1 MFFTICG
8 LIVIAYLPGAA
19 LFRVPVLDR
28 DRRASL
34 DAEERVFWGI
44 LLSIA
49 WSSTIVLALAAV
61 GRYTLGGLLV
71 GDAGLAVCVVLA
83 WRGRLLYGSS
93 ARRPTATALLPLSL
107 VALGCWLFFPPFQ
120 DVLGGK
126 DPGVYI
132 NEGVQIAQRGAL
144 VVHDAAVSSLP
155 AHLRDLF
162 FPFSGNAEYYSNRF
176 MGFFLLDA
184 QQGTVVGQFP
194 HLYPALIAIAY
205 GLDGVRGA
213 LSTTPVA
220 AILALLAVYFAG
232 ARLLGRRTALAGT
245 ALLALNVA
253 TVWFSREPNSEIVSQ
268 SFIFAA
274 ALALGRAHVDGDR
287 FFAPVAGVLLGLLLF
302 LRLDAPVAIGAV
314 AVALVL
320 QLFDRRRPSLLFLTP
335 LIVLGAVALAYW
347 HAWMQAYV
355 MLPRIVLLNMQ
366 ASRFVL
372 LGLALLGFCALIVLS
387 RFNRLAAPVRAAA
400 PPMLAIAV
408 VVLAVYAYFFRVQT
422 FGPGGLTWS
431 DARSL
436 EIFTWYFPLPALVLA
451 LAGLSVVTLRSFWR
465 APVLLVTVVLY
476 CLFVFYKIRVWPD
489 HFWMARR
496 FIPVILPGASLMAA
510 AGLALI
516 AAPPGRARR
525 LRWAGIPV
533 ATLLLVLTGVQ
544 LVRANWPVARHVEY
558 AGAVSRLDALASRFG
573 PDDLLVVN
581 PRDET
586 DIHVFALPLNYIW
599 NRPALVL
606 ASPKPDKVLFRE
618 FLQWASIRYRHVYF
632 IGGGG
637 TDLVSQSIA
646 AEPVFANRIEVP
658 EYESRRNGYPR
669 EVKLKKFRFGVYRFV
684 KPGTATTPFTLDVGY
699 LDDLNVY
706 RFNAKELND
715 GVPFRWSRDTSY
727 VALPHVEQARTLT
740 LWLNDG
746 GRPATAT
753 PARVTV
759 YLNQRLLGSVDVA
772 RGFNAYTFQIVP
784 DVWAASVTTEDAV
797 TLKLVSTTWNPR
809 RALGVADDRE
819 LGVMVHRVEIR

>member
-1 MFFTICG
+1 MLFTICG

-61 GRYTLGGLLV
+61 GRYTLGRLLV
-71 GDAGLAVCVVLA
+71 ADAGLAVCVVLA
-83 WRGRLLYGSS
+83 WRGRLLYGAS

-220 AILALLAVYFAG
+220 AILALLAVYLAG

-387 RFNRLAAPVRAAA
+387 R
-400 PPMLAIAV
+400 
-408 VVLAVYAYFFRVQT
+408 
-422 FGPGGLTWS
+422 S
-431 DARSL
+431 
-436 EIFTWYFPLPALVLA
+436 
-451 LAGLSVVTLRSFWR
+451 
-465 APVLLVTVVLY
+465 
-476 CLFVFYKIRVWPD
+476 
-489 HFWMARR
+489 
-496 FIPVILPGASLMAA
+496 
-510 AGLALI
+510 
-516 AAPPGRARR
+516 
-525 LRWAGIPV
+525 
-533 ATLLLVLTGVQ
+533 
-544 LVRANWPVARHVEY
+544 
-558 AGAVSRLDALASRFG
+558 
-573 PDDLLVVN
+573 
-581 PRDET
+581 
-586 DIHVFALPLNYIW
+586 
-599 NRPALVL
+599 
-606 ASPKPDKVLFRE
+606 
-618 FLQWASIRYRHVYF
+618 
-632 IGGGG
+632 
-637 TDLVSQSIA
+637 
-646 AEPVFANRIEVP
+646 
-658 EYESRRNGYPR
+658 
-669 EVKLKKFRFGVYRFV
+669 
-684 KPGTATTPFTLDVGY
+684 
-699 LDDLNVY
+699 
-706 RFNAKELND
+706 
-715 GVPFRWSRDTSY
+715 
-727 VALPHVEQARTLT
+727 
-740 LWLNDG
+740 
-746 GRPATAT
+746 
-753 PARVTV
+753 
-759 YLNQRLLGSVDVA
+759 
-772 RGFNAYTFQIVP
+772 
-784 DVWAASVTTEDAV
+784 
-797 TLKLVSTTWNPR
+797 
-809 RALGVADDRE
+809 
-819 LGVMVHRVEIR
+819 

>member
-1 MFFTICG
+1 MLLIICA
-8 LIVIAYLPGAA
+8 LFVIAYLPGAA
-19 LFRVPVLDR
+19 LFRAPILDR
-28 DRRASL
+28 DRRAAL

-61 GRYTLGGLLV
+61 GCYTLGRLLV
-71 GDAGLAVCVVLA
+71 ANAGVAACLVLA
-83 WRGRLLYGSS
+83 LRRRLLYGSTS
-93 ARRPTATALLPLSL
+93 RRPTATALLPLSL

-120 DVLGGK
+120 DVLGGQ

-132 NEGVQIAQRGAL
+132 NEGIQIAQRGAL
-144 VVHDAAVSSLP
+144 VVHDTVVSSLP
-155 AHLRDLF
+155 AHVRDLF

-184 QQGTVVGQFP
+184 QRGTVVGQFP

-220 AILALLAVYFAG
+220 AMLALLAVYFAG
-232 ARLLGRRTALAGT
+232 ARLLGRRTALVGA
-245 ALLALNVA
+245 ALLVLNVA
-253 TVWFSREPNSEIVSQ
+253 TVWFSRTPNSEIVSQ

-335 LIVLGAVALAYW
+335 LVLLGAVALAYW
-347 HAWMQAYV
+347 QTLMQAYV

-366 ASRFVL
+366 ASRVVL
-372 LGLALLGFCALIVLS
+372 LALVLLALCALIVLS
-387 RFNRLAAPVRAAA
+387 RFNRLAAPIRAAA
-400 PPMLAIAV
+400 PPVLVVAVVFLAI
-408 VVLAVYAYFFRVQT
+408 YAYFFRVQT

-451 LAGLSVVTLRSFWR
+451 LAGLSAVALRSFWR
-465 APVLLVTVVLY
+465 APALLVTVVLY
-476 CLFVFYKIRVWPD
+476 GLFVFYKIHVWPD
-489 HFWMARR
+489 HFWMTRR
-496 FIPVILPGASLMAA
+496 FVPVILPGASLMAA

-516 AAPPGRARR
+516 ASPPGRARR

-533 ATLLLVLTGVQ
+533 AVLLLVLTGVQ
-544 LVRANWPVARHVEY
+544 LVRASWPVAHHVEY
-558 AGAVSRLDALASRFG
+558 AGVVSRLETLASRFG

-632 IGGGG
+632 IGAGGA
-637 TDLVSQSIA
+637 DLVSRSIA
-646 AEPVFANRIEVP
+646 AEAIFGDRIQVP

-669 EVKLKKFRFGVYRFV
+669 NVRLKKFHFGVYRFL
-684 KPGTATTPFTLDVGY
+684 KPGTEATAFALDVGY

-706 RFNAKELND
+706 RFHAKELSD
-715 GVPFRWSRDTSY
+715 GIAFRWSRDTSY
-727 VALPHVEQARTLT
+727 VALPHVEKARTLT
-740 LWLNDG
+740 LWLSDG
-746 GRPATAT
+746 GRPGNAA

-759 YLNQRLLGSVDVA
+759 YVNGRLLGTVHVA
-772 RGFNAYTFQIVP
+772 HGFNPYTLPIVP
-784 DVWAASVTTEDAV
+784 DVWPASVTTDDAA
-797 TLKLVSTTWNPR
+797 TIKLVSTTWNPG

-819 LGVMVHRVEIR
+819 LGVMVHRVEVK